1 MKTEFISPATNAPSQ
16 PSIFELATRGSILR
30 GACLLMVL
38 MAFSVF
44 ISPVQVAAQAQFGGT
59 IPLWGDVKI
68 DDSKADTPA
77 PLSVTII
84 LYDQALKVVGR
95 QNVSSRGRYRFSNL
109 LRGEYEIVVEAE
121 GAEITRMKINLID
134 ASDMGVQ
141 RDFEF
146 EWKSK
151 FGGGASKGV
160 TGVISA
166 EDIYNR
172 SSMNKSLF
180 QKAQEAVEKKKYEQA
195 VTFLRQIIDND
206 KLDFPVWTLL
216 GTLYAVQ
223 EKADEAEK
231 AYLGAL
237 EAKPTYVMALMH
249 LGRLHA
255 SQKKFDQAIEP
266 LTRAVELR
274 PQSAEANF
282 LLGEAYLQIKKGS
295 KAIPYLDEAARLG
308 KGEAHLRLGWLY
320 NAAGLREKAVI
331 EYQEFLK
338 KNPGYADR
346 KKLEKYI
353 SDNKKG

>member
-1 MKTEFISPATNAPSQ
+1 MKIEIKSSVTFAQTKS
-16 PSIFELATRGSILR
+16 SIFKLASGKALR
-30 GACLLMVL
+30 CACLLMCL
-38 MAFSVF
+38 MAFSSLVN
-44 ISPVQVAAQAQFGGT
+44 PVKVRAQAQFGGT
-59 IPLWGDVKI
+59 ISLWGDVRI
-68 DDSKADTPA
+68 DDSKADSPA
-77 PLSVTII
+77 PLSVTIV

-109 LRGEYEIVVEAE
+109 RRGEYDLVIEAE
-121 GAEITRMKINLID
+121 NVEITRVRLNLID
-134 ASDMGVQ
+134 ASDMGVNQ
-141 RDFEF
+141 DFEF

-151 FGGGASKGV
+151 FSTGSQQM

-166 EDIYNR
+166 ADIYNR
-172 SSMNKSLF
+172 NTVNKSLF
-180 QKAQEAVEKKKYEQA
+180 QKAQDAAGKKKYEQA

-216 GTLYAVQ
+216 GTLYLVQ

-237 EAKPTYVMALMH
+237 EANPSYVLALVH
-249 LGRLHA
+249 LGRLRA

-266 LTRAVELR
+266 LTRAVQLR
-274 PQSAEANF
+274 PTSAEAN
-282 LLGEAYLQIKKGS
+282 LMLGEAYLQIKKGS

-308 KGEAHLRLGWLY
+308 KAEAHLRLGWLY
-320 NAAGLREKAVI
+320 DAAGMREKAAI
-331 EYQEFLK
+331 EYEAFLK

-353 SDNKKG
+353 STNKKG